1 MDSSVYC
8 NTVKRYDSCVEETRR
23 SQLNEK
29 IDSQTISMESTIADL
44 FEDYYDKV
52 VRYIYIR
59 ISDQAEA
66 EDLAGEVFLKALQS
80 MGSYRGSVT
89 QLRFWIFKIARNI
102 VIDHYRKMGKRKT
115 INLDDVEISDNSNVE
130 EVAERMLQVGELMKA
145 MNQLTEAQR
154 EVIGL
159 RFFAGLSSEETA
171 RMMGKSSGAVREM
184 QCDAL
189 QKLRKLM

>member
-44 FEDYYDKV
+44 FEAYYDKV

-80 MGSYRGSVT
+80 MGS
-89 QLRFWIFKIARNI
+89 
-102 VIDHYRKMGKRKT
+102 
-115 INLDDVEISDNSNVE
+115 
-130 EVAERMLQVGELMKA
+130 
-145 MNQLTEAQR
+145 
-154 EVIGL
+154 
-159 RFFAGLSSEETA
+159 
-171 RMMGKSSGAVREM
+171 
-184 QCDAL
+184 
-189 QKLRKLM
+189 